1 MKNLIIDKPAL
12 QALPDRLV
20 WATVTALFWLV
31 WFYLWL
37 PWITL
42 AAWFVFGYT
51 GYLQYLVYD
60 TQVDNAKLFGAY
72 LLVIQGLGALLL
84 GWAFV
89 EWWRFHGHDRR
100 RRSRDLDVAQL
111 AAAFEL
117 DPARLKAWQGARR
130 LVVSHDGSGRVT
142 SALADEAAPPA
153 LIESCS
159 KRGGNQPAVEPP
171 AL

>member
-1 MKNLIIDKPAL
+1 MKDLIIDQPAL
-12 QALPDRLV
+12 QALPDRVL
-20 WATVTALFWLV
+20 WAAVTALFWFV

-60 TQVDNAKLFGAY
+60 SQVDNARLFGAY

-100 RRSRDLDVAQL
+100 CRSRDLDVAQL
-111 AAAFEL
+111 AAVFAL
-117 DPARLKAWQGARR
+117 DPLRLKAWQSARR
-130 LVVSHDGSGRVT
+130 LVVSHDQHGRVT
-142 SALADEAAPPA
+142 TALACPAAPPP
-153 LIESCS
+153 LD
-159 KRGGNQPAVEPP
+159 
-171 AL
+171 